1 MRSALLILFLL
12 LNSYGGDW
20 QPGELKELGILPG
33 GAKVWEQ
40 TLHSSNGT
48 AHLSAV
54 VYGARDYDTVVV
66 DNPVSAPTR
75 LAAAAFAAGGVA
87 GCNASYFHSDGRP
100 LGLVVI
106 GGETAH
112 SFERAKLLSGIFA
125 NRKSRLE
132 IVRAGDFK
140 MGDDVRQAVQGG
152 PWLVE
157 SGSMIS
163 GLDDTKRARRTIIA
177 NDGRGNWA
185 LLATSPVSLS
195 QAAAMLST
203 PDLGSNFTVKNA
215 LNLDGGSSTALW
227 AKDTPL
233 SIPEF
238 GTVRNFLV
246 IKPKLSRNPN

>member
-1 MRSALLILFLL
+1 MRSVFLIFLL
-12 LNSYGGDW
+12 LLNAHAADW
-20 QPGELKELGILPG
+20 KADGVKNLGTLPG

-40 TLHSSNGT
+40 TLRAGT
-48 AHLSAV
+48 ETARISVV

-66 DNPVSAPTR
+66 DNPPANPRRLVEAAP
-75 LAAAAFAAGGVA
+75 AAGGVA
-87 GCNASYFHSDGRP
+87 GCNASYFHADGRP

-106 GGETAH
+106 GGDTNH

-125 NRKSRLE
+125 NRKNRLE
-132 IVRAGDFK
+132 MVRASDFV
-140 MGDDVRQAVQGG
+140 MGEDVRQAVQGG
-152 PWLVE
+152 PWLIEGGAV
-157 SGSMIS
+157 IS

-177 NDGRGNWA
+177 NDGRSNWA
-185 LLATSPVSLS
+185 LIATSPVSLA
-195 QAAAMLST
+195 QAAAILSL
-203 PDLGSNFTVKNA
+203 PDLGSGFSVKNA

-246 IKPKLSRNPN
+246 LKPKLSRNPN